1 MDMKFDWNY
10 ALDILPQLLDGLLTA
25 LIATVVGYAVAL
37 VLGLVFALARR
48 SPQKWI
54 SVPVGFVV
62 EFIRGTPLLI
72 QLFFLFFVLPQL
84 GLALSPLAAGIVGL
98 GLHYATYTSEV
109 YRAGIEGVPPGQ
121 WDAAVAL
128 HLPRRRVWTS
138 VILPQAVPRSIP
150 ALTNYSIA
158 LFKDVPQL
166 VAITVAEPFTV
177 GRGIIADTFRPFE
190 PITMAGLLYL
200 AVALVLSYLG
210 RIVERRYKG
219 MATT

>member
-1 MDMKFDWNY
+1 MNFDWDY
-10 ALDILPQLLDGLLTA
+10 AFGIMPKLLDGLLTA
-25 LIATVVGYAVAL
+25 LIATVIGYVVAL

-48 SPQKWI
+48 SGQKWI
-54 SVPVGFVV
+54 SVPVGFLV
-62 EFIRGTPLLI
+62 EFVRGTPLLI

-84 GLALSPLAAGIVGL
+84 GLALSPLAAGIIGL

-109 YRAGIEGVPPGQ
+109 YRAGIEGVPSGQ

-177 GRGIIADTFRPFE
+177 GREIIAETFRPFE

-200 AVALVLSYLG
+200 AVALVLSFLG

-219 MATT
+219 MATA

>member
-1 MDMKFDWNY
+1 MKFDWNY

-48 SPQKWI
+48 SHQKWV

-121 WDAAVAL
+121 WDAAIAL

-177 GRGIIADTFRPFE
+177 GRGIIAETFRPFE

-200 AVALVLSYLG
+200 AVALVLSYIG

-219 MATT
+219 MATA

>member
-1 MDMKFDWNY
+1 MNFDWNY
-10 ALDILPQLLDGLLTA
+10 AFDILPQLLDGLLTA
-25 LIATVVGYAVAL
+25 LIATVVGYIVAL

-48 SPQKWI
+48 SHQRWI
-54 SVPVGFVV
+54 SVPIGFIV

-84 GLALSPLAAGIVGL
+84 GLALSPLAAGIIGL

-177 GRGIIADTFRPFE
+177 GREIIADTFRPFE

-200 AVALVLSYLG
+200 AVALVLSYVG
-210 RIVERRYKG
+210 RIVERRFNG
-219 MATT
+219 VAA

>member
-1 MDMKFDWNY
+1 MNFDWNY
-10 ALDILPQLLDGLLTA
+10 ALEIMPQLLDGLLTA
-25 LIATVVGYAVAL
+25 LIATVVGYAAAL

-48 SPQKWI
+48 SPRKWI
-54 SVPVGFVV
+54 SVPVGFLV

-109 YRAGIEGVPPGQ
+109 YRAGIEGVPAGQ

-128 HLPRRRVWTS
+128 HLPRRRVWTG

-177 GRGIIADTFRPFE
+177 GRGIIAETFRPFE

-219 MATT
+219 MATA

>member
-1 MDMKFDWNY
+1 MNWDWDY
-10 ALDILPQLLDGLLTA
+10 ALDILPRLLDGLLTA
-25 LIATVVGYAVAL
+25 LIATVIGFAVAM
-37 VLGLVFALARR
+37 VLGLVFAILRR
-48 SPQKWI
+48 SGRPWI
-54 SVPVGFVV
+54 RLPVGFIV
-62 EFIRGTPLLI
+62 EFIRSTPLLI

-84 GLALSPLAAGIVGL
+84 GLDLSPLTAGIIGL

-150 ALTNYSIA
+150 ALANYSIA

-177 GRGIIADTFRPFE
+177 GREVISETFRPFE

-200 AVALVLSYLG
+200 AVALVLSYVG
-210 RIVERRYKG
+210 RIVERRYQG
-219 MATT
+219 VT

>member
-1 MDMKFDWNY
+1 VNWDWNY
-10 ALDILPQLLDGLLTA
+10 ALSILPQLLDGLVTA
-25 LIATVVGYAVAL
+25 LIAAVIGFAIAL
-37 VLGLVFALARR
+37 VLGLVFTILRR
-48 SPQKWI
+48 SRSPWI
-54 SVPVGFVV
+54 SAPTAFVI

-84 GLALSPLAAGIVGL
+84 GVSLTPLTAGIIGL

-128 HLPRRRVWTS
+128 NLPARRTWSS
-138 VILPQAVPRSIP
+138 VVLPQAIPRSIP
-150 ALTNYSIA
+150 ALANYSIA

-177 GRGIIADTFRPFE
+177 AREVISDSFRPFE

-200 AVALVLSYLG
+200 ITAFVLSYLG
-210 RIVERRYKG
+210 RIVERQHGTVRV
-219 MATT
+219 

>member
-1 MDMKFDWNY
+1 MNFDWNY
-10 ALDILPQLLDGLLTA
+10 ALDILPLLLDGLLTA
-25 LIATVVGYAVAL
+25 LIATVVGYVAAL

-48 SPQKWI
+48 SSKRWI
-54 SVPVGFVV
+54 CLPVGFFV

-177 GRGIIADTFRPFE
+177 GRAIIAETFRPFE

-219 MATT
+219 MATA

>member
-48 SPQKWI
+48 SHQKWV

-121 WDAAVAL
+121 WDAAIAL

-177 GRGIIADTFRPFE
+177 GRGIIAETFRPFE

-200 AVALVLSYLG
+200 AVALVLSYIG

-219 MATT
+219 MATA

>member
-1 MDMKFDWNY
+1 MNWDWDY
-10 ALDILPQLLDGLLTA
+10 AFAILPRLLDGLLTA
-25 LIATVVGYAVAL
+25 LIATVIGFAVAM
-37 VLGLVFALARR
+37 VLGLVFAILRR
-48 SPQKWI
+48 SSQPWI
-54 SVPVGFVV
+54 RLPVGFVV
-62 EFIRGTPLLI
+62 EFIRSTPLLI

-84 GLALSPLAAGIVGL
+84 GLDLSPLTAGIIGL

-128 HLPRRRVWTS
+128 HLPRGRVWTS

-150 ALTNYSIA
+150 ALANYSIA

-177 GRGIIADTFRPFE
+177 GREVIAETFRPFE

-200 AVALVLSYLG
+200 AVALVLSYVG
-210 RIVERRYKG
+210 RIVERRYQG
-219 MATT
+219 VTT